1 MTAQELSDLLK
12 IQQKAFTKSPPGYE
26 QRMEALASLSEM
38 VEKNQERL
46 IEAVSQDFGH
56 RSSEETTILELFPL
70 HDEIKH
76 ARRHLK
82 SWMKRKS
89 VRSSWFLLP
98 STAYYQFQPLGSVG
112 IMGAWNYQ
120 VLLTLSPLV
129 DAIAAG
135 NHAIIKPSEIAP
147 ASAEVIR
154 ELINDTFD
162 SSYIYCVTG
171 DAELAKD
178 FSSLPFDHL
187 FFTGST
193 RVGKLIMEA
202 AAPNLTPVTLEL
214 GGKSPAIIHESYDLE
229 LAAKRIMAGK
239 LFNAGQTCVAP
250 DYLVMPADLNDK
262 FIEYSKQVVEKFYP
276 DIANNKQYSYIISDK
291 HFKRLTSLLEEAKQ
305 KGAKI
310 IELCKTNELPEGM
323 MTPKLVLGVNDEMAI
338 MQEEIFGP
346 LLPVLNR
353 ESVEQGIEYVN
364 ANAKPL
370 ALYYFDDNQDRIDH
384 LLKFTL
390 SGGVT
395 INDTIY
401 HLAQHRLPF
410 GGVGASGMGH
420 YHGFDGFKTFSKK
433 RAVMQQ
439 KKFAA
444 TDILHP
450 PYTDIKKK
458 LIGVMG
464 DISKV

>member
-1 MTAQELSDLLK
+1 MTPAALSNLLER
-12 IQQKAFTKSPPGYE
+12 QQQAFKKAPPGYE
-26 QRMEALASLSEM
+26 QRMTALMDLSDM
-38 VEKNQERL
+38 VERNKERL
-46 IEAVSQDFGH
+46 IAAVSQDFGH
-56 RSSEETTILELFPL
+56 RSKEETTILELFPL
-70 HDEIKH
+70 QDEIKH
-76 ARRHLK
+76 ARKHLK
-82 SWMKRKS
+82 GWMKRRS

-98 STAYYQFQPLGSVG
+98 SKAYYQFQPLGSVG

-120 VLLTLSPLV
+120 IFLTLSPLV

-135 NHAIIKPSEIAP
+135 NHAILKPSEIAP
-147 ASAEVIR
+147 QSANVIK

-162 SSYIYCVTG
+162 STYIHCVTG
-171 DAELAKD
+171 DAELAKN
-178 FSSLPFDHL
+178 FSSLAFDHL

-193 RVGKLIMEA
+193 QVGKLIMEA

-229 LAAKRIMAGK
+229 LATKRILAGK

-250 DYLVMPADLNDK
+250 DYLIMPAALHKD
-262 FIEYSKQVVEKFYP
+262 FIAIGKEVVAKFYP
-276 DIANNKQYSYIISDK
+276 NIATNKQYSYIISEK
-291 HFKRLTSLLEEAKQ
+291 HSQRLKSLLEDAKQ
-305 KGAKI
+305 KGASI
-310 IELCKTNELPEGM
+310 VELCPAENVPEGM
-323 MTPKLVLGVNDEMAI
+323 MTPKLVLGVNEQMKI

-346 LLPVLNR
+346 LLPVLDLDTYKDA
-353 ESVEQGIEYVN
+353 IDYVN
-364 ANAKPL
+364 ALPKPL
-370 ALYYFDDNQDRIDH
+370 ALYYFDTNQKRIDH

-420 YHGFDGFKTFSKK
+420 YHGYDGFKNLSKK

-439 KKFAA
+439 KKFAS

-450 PYTDIKKK
+450 PYTNFKKK
-458 LIGVMG
+458 VIGIMG
-464 DISKV
+464 SISKS

>member
-1 MTAQELSDLLK
+1 MTSQELSDLLK
-12 IQQKAFTKSPPGYE
+12 IQQKAFTKSPPEYE

-56 RSSEETTILELFPL
+56 RSSEETSILELFPL

-291 HFKRLTSLLEEAKQ
+291 HFKRLISLLEEAKQ

>member
-1 MTAQELSDLLK
+1 MTSQELSDLLK
-12 IQQKAFTKSPPGYE
+12 IQQKAFTKSPPEYE

-46 IEAVSQDFGH
+46 IAAVSQDFGH

-120 VLLTLSPLV
+120 ILLTLSPLV

-147 ASAEVIR
+147 ASAEVIKD
-154 ELINDTFD
+154 LINKTFD
-162 SSYIYCVTG
+162 SSYIHCVTG

-229 LAAKRIMAGK
+229 LAAKRILAGK

-250 DYLVMPADLNDK
+250 DYLVIPIDLNDK

-291 HFKRLTSLLEEAKQ
+291 HFKRLISLLEDAKQ

-310 IELCKTNELPEGM
+310 IELCETNELPKGM
-323 MTPKLVLGVNDEMAI
+323 MTPKLVFGVGSDMDI

-346 LLPVLNR
+346 LLPVLNLD
-353 ESVEQGIEYVN
+353 SVEEAIDHVN